1 MPSNRGTTTL
11 RSRRRAGNPMR
22 EYDRLPRELR
32 RWVAEAIM
40 PWRAGSV
47 EVAYKKALK
56 RTGRPDL
63 ALRELDRIQRSMVAK
78 DGRKVWGDNHPFTN
92 AASAHQA

>member
-1 MPSNRGTTTL
+1 
-11 RSRRRAGNPMR
+11 MR

-32 RWVAEAIM
+32 RWVAGAIM

-56 RTGRPDL
+56 RTGSPQL
-63 ALRELDRIQRSMVAK
+63 ALGELDRIQRSMVAK
-78 DGRKVWGDNHPFTN
+78 DARKVWGENHPFTN
-92 AASAHQA
+92 AASPNQA